1 MHILSSVTD
10 SAPFRYP
17 DEDIVIGWGQEGGDG
32 GKRDDKGRLCNQLR
46 FPAVIQ
52 REEEYTYDGEGAI
65 ADSMRTL
72 PESQ

>member
-1 MHILSSVTD
+1 MGTG
-10 SAPFRYP
+10 R
-17 DEDIVIGWGQEGGDG
+17 GDG